1 MRFSIHQT
9 LVLGASLIALPAIAA
24 LIPSSNNDLGHV
36 QEKRFLEAV
45 ENKINEFENLK
56 ATAEEAAHGA
66 FLPPPPSKR
75 FLEAVENKINE
86 FENLKATA
94 EEAAHGAF
102 LPPPPSKRFLDGV
115 ENKINEY
122 ENLKTT
128 AGEAA
133 DGAFLPPPPSN

>member
-1 MRFSIHQT
+1 MRISIYQT

-75 FLEAVENKINE
+75 FL
-86 FENLKATA
+86 
-94 EEAAHGAF
+94 
-102 LPPPPSKRFLDGV
+102 DGV

-133 DGAFLPPPPSN
+133 DGAFLPLPSSN